1 MVKNTRVPEGT
12 EFETRGDRVAKRVA
26 KKAYGDRNN
35 AIREMYA
42 APDRTDPGDNIL
54 EKLANSSMVDSYD
67 DLKKDQDLIKK
78 QGGTKAMKSKSFATK
93 RYMNGGMV
101 MSGRGVRDTKM
112 S

>member
-12 EFETRGDRVAKRVA
+12 EFETRGDRVAKRAA
-26 KKAYGDRNN
+26 KKAADDRFEYITELFPYGDRDKTEDK
-35 AIREMYA
+35 IV
-42 APDRTDPGDNIL
+42 
-54 EKLANSSMVDSYD
+54 NSVLDDAYD
-67 DLKKDQDLIKK
+67 DLKKDRDLIKK
-78 QGGTKAMKSKSFATK
+78 QGGTNAMKSKSFATK

>member
-12 EFETRGDRVAKRVA
+12 EFETRGDRVAKKAA
-26 KKAYGDRNN
+26 KKAESDR
-35 AIREMYA
+35 I
-42 APDRTDPGDNIL
+42 
-54 EKLANSSMVDSYD
+54 LANTYVPYSGPAATLTRRATFEDAI
-67 DLKKDQDLIKK
+67 KDQDLIKK
-78 QGGTKAMKSKSFATK
+78 YGGTNAMKSKSFATK